1 MAMVETSTVGTLES
15 PRSAVSWG
23 AILAGAVV
31 ASAVSLVLVLLGSGL
46 GLAAI
51 SPWSGAGASVTTFA
65 VSAVIW
71 FVAAQWIASAFGGYI
86 TGRLRTKWTDLHG
99 DEVFFRDTAH
109 GFIAWCLSTLIVAA
123 VFSSMLAGI
132 VSQGAQ
138 SGAVVLAGAA
148 QGATQGATQSANL
161 ADPTD
166 YFIDTLF
173 RPVAGSAPS
182 EANAAEAR
190 TEATRIV
197 VTGLASGE
205 IPAADKTYLAEMV
218 ASRTGITPADAT
230 LRVDAV
236 LAQMETAKQKAKEA
250 ADAAR
255 KAGLTTALLT
265 VAALLVGAFISSVA
279 AAIAGRQR
287 DEDAPEIATRRGGIA
302 G

>member
-46 GLAAI
+46 GLAAV

-71 FVAAQWIASAFGGYI
+71 FVATQWIASAFGGYI

-173 RPVAGSAPS
+173 RPAAGSAPS
-182 EANAAEAR
+182 EAGAAEAR
-190 TEATRIV
+190 TEATRII

-230 LRVDAV
+230 QRVDAV
-236 LAQMETAKQKAKEA
+236 LAQMEAAKQKAKEA

-287 DEDAPEIATRRGGIA
+287 DEDAPEIATRRGAIA

>member
-46 GLAAI
+46 GLAAV

-71 FVAAQWIASAFGGYI
+71 FVATQWIASAFGGYI
-86 TGRLRTKWTDLHG
+86 TGRLRTKWTDLHR

-148 QGATQGATQSANL
+148 QGATQGATQSANP

-173 RPVAGSAPS
+173 RPAAGSAPS
-182 EANAAEAR
+182 QAGAAEAR
-190 TEATRIV
+190 TEATRII

-230 LRVDAV
+230 QRVDAI
-236 LAQMETAKQKAKEA
+236 LAQMEAAKQKAKEA

-287 DEDAPEIATRRGGIA
+287 DEDAPEIVTRRGAIA

>member
-46 GLAAI
+46 GLAAV

-71 FVAAQWIASAFGGYI
+71 FVATQWIASAFGGYI

-166 YFIDTLF
+166 YVIDTLF
-173 RPVAGSAPS
+173 RPAAGSAPS
-182 EANAAEAR
+182 ETNAAEAR
-190 TEATRIV
+190 TEATRII

-230 LRVDAV
+230 QRVDAV
-236 LAQMETAKQKAKEA
+236 LAQMEAAKQKAKEA

-287 DEDAPEIATRRGGIA
+287 DEDASEIATRRGGIA